1 MSSLRNWVQ
10 DVLGAHVSM
19 EAISH
24 ALRGLFTHH
33 VSTLSTQQAD
43 KLAAQ
48 VGTTWI
54 REGILFE
61 PTIANT
67 ALWNPLSTLEM
78 SFTPM
83 TWEGIIPTL
92 TGDGCY
98 SYACPSAP
106 PGLGRCYSH
115 TCSRTLIKK
124 SRMSTQPLPSP
135 AAAPTGSDWVSFWN
149 LDADFLKPLD
159 KREIKRQNN
168 ILELI
173 KGEEEYVGD
182 LTTMLNFQKQLA
194 LSSSGPT
201 PVIQPQR
208 VDAFIQRIFGNV
220 KPILDWQQKALM
232 VPLKERQT
240 GEGPVIPG
248 VGDIVLKWVR
258 GCSQGY
264 ADYAGGYPIAN
275 NMVREEEA
283 SNPLF
288 KAWLEVKTP
297 FSSLD
302 VGANI
307 RRNYFLIRRLAD
319 YRSTHFCRDRTNVC
333 KRS

>member
-1 MSSLRNWVQ
+1 
-10 DVLGAHVSM
+10 
-19 EAISH
+19 
-24 ALRGLFTHH
+24 
-33 VSTLSTQQAD
+33 
-43 KLAAQ
+43 
-48 VGTTWI
+48 
-54 REGILFE
+54 
-61 PTIANT
+61 
-67 ALWNPLSTLEM
+67 
-78 SFTPM
+78 
-83 TWEGIIPTL
+83 
-92 TGDGCY
+92 
-98 SYACPSAP
+98 
-106 PGLGRCYSH
+106 
-115 TCSRTLIKK
+115 
-124 SRMSTQPLPSP
+124 
-135 AAAPTGSDWVSFWN
+135 
-149 LDADFLKPLD
+149 
-159 KREIKRQNN
+159 
-168 ILELI
+168 
-173 KGEEEYVGD
+173 
-182 LTTMLNFQKQLA
+182 
-194 LSSSGPT
+194 
-201 PVIQPQR
+201 
-208 VDAFIQRIFGNV
+208 
-220 KPILDWQQKALM
+220 